1 MCIILGSCCN
11 ITKKVS
17 NCMEIA
23 ECNSGINIVGTFM
36 IFHTMACTYF
46 VLASILCVLFLDPVV
61 TLQKKYQIVWKLLN
75 VTLV

>member
-1 MCIILGSCCN
+1 
-11 ITKKVS
+11 
-17 NCMEIA
+17 MEIA

-61 TLQKKYQIVWKLLN
+61 TLQKKVSNCMENAECNSGINIKLVLFN
-75 VTLV
+75 AL